1 MNYLAHIFLAG
12 DNPEAQLGG
21 LLGDFSKP
29 GFGPSYSEIIERE
42 IRLHRMVDTFTDS
55 HDVVLSAKRK
65 FSKDS
70 RRFSGIILDV
80 LYDHFLASR
89 WKDYS
94 KIELEEF
101 TQRFYRYLKTVDVL
115 LPERLRLVAPMLIR
129 EDWLSSYTDYDGFV
143 RTVHRLTQRLS
154 KGRKEMVSGLDE
166 VPARILELQTG
177 FDLFFPELQGFVQQQ
192 RSHLVG

>member
-29 GFGPSYSEIIERE
+29 GFGPTYSEIIERE

-55 HDVVLSAKRK
+55 HDVILSAKRK

-70 RRFSGIILDV
+70 RRFSGIILDI
-80 LYDHFLASR
+80 LYDHFLASS

-94 KIELEEF
+94 EIELWEF
-101 TQRFYRYLKTVDVL
+101 TQRFYRYLKTTDVP
-115 LPERLRLVAPMLIR
+115 LPERLRFVAPILIR
-129 EDWLSSYTDYDGFV
+129 EDWLGSYVEYDGFV
-143 RTVHRLTQRLS
+143 CTVHRLTKRLS
-154 KGRKEMVSGLDE
+154 KGRKEMISGLDE
-166 VPARILELQTG
+166 VRAYSLDLKTG
-177 FDLFFPELQGFVQQQ
+177 FDLFFPELQNFVRKQ
-192 RSHLVG
+192 RAHLVS